1 MSDSFLSKN
10 FMRNFS
16 WVGKLWN
23 KWLKTNWWKTLKV
36 SLDSNFDIF
45 PGATNNYL
53 QMFIS
58 EVKTSNSEEFLPR
71 KLYHIA
77 ATIQMY
83 LKDQPKGKSSHC
95 FLIFDKFLINSLLV
109 FKEGWVGGEY
119 GWSKGRGGEFVKTQK
134 IGWKFDQ
141 LGVLTGP
148 TTSCYWDIVFLAT

>member
-1 MSDSFLSKN
+1 MALLTLSKL
-10 FMRNFS
+10 S
-16 WVGKLWN
+16 WFRTFN
-23 KWLKTNWWKTLKV
+23 ETLKV

-58 EVKTSNSEEFLPR
+58 EVKTSKSEEFLPR

-83 LKDQPKGKSSHC
+83 LKDQPKGKSSNC

-119 GWSKGRGGEFVKTQK
+119 GWSKRRGGGEFVKTQK
-134 IGWKFDQ
+134 IGLKFDQ

-148 TTSCYWDIVFLAT
+148 TTSCYWDIVLLAT